1 MVMDK
6 LIDFVLIENIIPVEF
21 CDELVAEIAN
31 SSDWTKH
38 SYHPGFKRP
47 TVTQFPPTEFE
58 FLDAEDKLSLR
69 LMPYVERVMKSY
81 NSYINEHNSFEGYD
95 SETGVSTCTPI
106 RFNRCKIHTLVEA
119 HHDHI
124 HELFGKGNKSIPSVS
139 IVGLLN
145 DEFTGGEFVMFKD
158 TDMKLK
164 KGDIIVFPSNY
175 LYPHRVDKVK
185 SGVRN
190 SFVTWAF

>member
-1 MVMDK
+1 MDK
-6 LIDFVLIENIIPVEF
+6 LIDFVFIENIIPADF
-21 CDELVAEIAN
+21 CDELVSEIAN
-31 SSDWTKH
+31 SSDWNTH

-47 TVTQFPPTEFE
+47 TKTHFPPTEFE

-81 NSYINEHNSFEGYD
+81 NTYINKHNSFDGYD
-95 SETGVSTCTPI
+95 CETGVTTCTPI

-139 IVGLLN
+139 VVGLL
-145 DEFTGGEFVMFKD
+145 DDCFTGGEFVMFKD

-175 LYPHRVDKVK
+175 LYPHRVEKVK
-185 SGVRN
+185 SGIRN

>member
-1 MVMDK
+1 MEK
-6 LIDFVLIENIIPVEF
+6 IIDFVQIENVIPPEF
-21 CDELVAEIAN
+21 CDELVKEI
-31 SSDWTKH
+31 SDDPNWQKH
-38 SYHPGFKRP
+38 SYHPGFARP
-47 TVTQFPPTEFE
+47 TAVHFPPTDFE
-58 FLDAEDKLSLR
+58 FLDAEEQLSLK
-69 LMPYVERVMKSY
+69 LMPYVERAVRSY
-81 NSYINEHNSFEGYD
+81 NSFINKNNSFPGYN
-95 SETGVSTCTPI
+95 SETGVTTCTPI

-139 IVGLLN
+139 VVGLLN
-145 DEFTGGEFVMFKD
+145 DEFTGGEFVMFRD

-164 KGDIIVFPSNY
+164 KGDVLVFPSNY

-185 SGVRN
+185 SGTRY

>member
-1 MVMDK
+1 MNN
-6 LIDFVLIENIIPVEF
+6 LIDFVRVENVIPSDV
-21 CDELVAEIAN
+21 CDSILAEINKN
-31 SSDWTKH
+31 SAWTMH
-38 SYHPGFKRP
+38 SYHSDFNRP
-47 TVTQFPPTEFE
+47 TATHFPPTQFE
-58 FLDAEDKLSLR
+58 FLDSTHEQSSR
-69 LMPYVERVMKSY
+69 LMPYVELAVRNY
-81 NSYINEHNSFEGYD
+81 NKYINENNSFPGYNA
-95 SETGVSTCTPI
+95 ETGVSTCTPI

-124 HELFGKGNKSIPSVS
+124 YELLGPGNKSIPVAS

-145 DEFTGGEFVMFKD
+145 DEFTGGEFVLFKD

-175 LYPHRVDKVK
+175 LFPHRVDKVK